1 MIYTH
6 VDYIYMLIDVIIV
19 CEGPGLAFI
28 AYPKA
33 VAQLPVA
40 PFWSILFF
48 VCLLMLGLDSQVLA
62 AAHACVAQTCTI
74 MYMYM
79 YLHAL

>member
-6 VDYIYMLIDVIIV
+6 VDFICMLIDVIIV

-48 VCLLMLGLDSQVLA
+48 VCLLMLGLDTQVLA
-62 AAHACVAQTCTI
+62 AAYSCLTYV
-74 MYMYM
+74 YM
-79 YLHAL
+79 YLHAH